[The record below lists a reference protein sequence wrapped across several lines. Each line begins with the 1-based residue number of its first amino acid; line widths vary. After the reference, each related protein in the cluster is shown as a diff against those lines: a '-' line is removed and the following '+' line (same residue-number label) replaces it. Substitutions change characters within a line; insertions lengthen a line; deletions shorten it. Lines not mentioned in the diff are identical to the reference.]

1 MMDRRIL
8 YLLILSPIALIS
20 TIAISMLIQ
29 PQRSDDVFAVPG
41 FKASES
47 SLGERL
53 SLAEA
58 HQDALFS
65 FKVPNSLPAGTT
77 LDRVYISDSKET
89 VYIFYN
95 NPNLPLF
102 TGSGSITTSLQ
113 ITTNFVGDVVDEA
126 GGEEEL
132 PMIVKV
138 VEDGEERIVAEIPQ
152 DRHGVVV
159 KVCATEGIGNDPSD
173 TQKGLLSWSSDG
185 VSYLISSRISLD
197 RVIIIANSMC

>member
-8 YLLILSPIALIS
+8 YLLILSSIALIS

-29 PQRSDDVFAVPG
+29 PQRSNDVFAVPG
-41 FKASES
+41 FKSSES

-58 HQDALFS
+58 HQNALFS
-65 FKVPNSLPAGTT
+65 FNVPNSLPARTT
-77 LDRVYISDSKET
+77 LDRVYISDSRET
-89 VYIFYN
+89 VFIFYN

-102 TGSGSITTSLQ
+102 SGSGSITTSLQ
-113 ITTNFVGDVVDEA
+113 ITANFVGDVVDEV
-126 GGEEEL
+126 GGEEL

-138 VEDGEERIVAEIPQ
+138 IEDGEERIVAEIPQ

-159 KVCATEGIGNDPSD
+159 KVCATEGIGNDPND
-173 TQKGLLSWSSDG
+173 TQMGLLSWSSDG

-197 RVIIIANSMC
+197 QVIIIANSMC